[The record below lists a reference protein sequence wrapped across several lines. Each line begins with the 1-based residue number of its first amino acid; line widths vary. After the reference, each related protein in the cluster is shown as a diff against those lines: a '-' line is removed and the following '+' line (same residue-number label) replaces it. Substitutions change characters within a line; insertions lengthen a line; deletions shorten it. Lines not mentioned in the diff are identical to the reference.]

1 MDKNNHQYWLNKC
14 PWYKTSLCFKLHG
27 SMFEYFIT
35 HARTYRYN
43 IMCYLVE
50 HDKMQRDYEDDE
62 RSLGDSSITKDTKTK
77 SLTELGA
84 TLNFIDLW
92 LKLFIGDYSARCD
105 EYVNAMKEMFKQI
118 HLTIKKALTLKQ
130 KV

>member
-14 PWYKTSLCFKLHG
+14 PWYKTSLCLKWHG

-35 HARTYRYN
+35 HSRTYRYN
-43 IMCYLVE
+43 IMCSLVE

-118 HLTIKKALTLKQ
+118 YLTIKKSLTLK
-130 KV
+130 